1 MGVGVEGKVGSWHEP
16 GRMQR
21 PSHAGLEVQIKTV
34 DQIPCR
40 WLPFVDFKLQESV
53 GMMRETHCV
62 RGTLR
67 LERKLILLADFH

>member
-1 MGVGVEGKVGSWHEP
+1 MSLGECKGQA
-16 GRMQR
+16 MQ
-21 PSHAGLEVQIKTV
+21 GLEVQIKTV

-67 LERKLILLADFH
+67 LERRLILLADFH